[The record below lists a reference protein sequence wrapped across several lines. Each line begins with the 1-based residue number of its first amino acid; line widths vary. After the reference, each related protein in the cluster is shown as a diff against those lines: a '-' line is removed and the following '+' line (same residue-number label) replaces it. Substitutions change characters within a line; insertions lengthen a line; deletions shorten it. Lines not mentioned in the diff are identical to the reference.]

1 VRRRT
6 HGRPGKRQKLK
17 KIFMQRAL
25 YFCNR
30 IIRST
35 SMRKTALA
43 AAVLTLLPAAP
54 YAAARPGFGELP
66 GESSQAYDAN
76 RSGQVVGMIEGEDGR
91 RRAVLYEYGKVT
103 DLGTLGG
110 SDSEARAI
118 NAAGMIAGAAQNK
131 AGRWRAFLY
140 EVKKGMVDLGSL
152 GGGGSSAVAINAAGQ
167 VVGHSDLPNGDFHAF
182 ITEDGVMRDLGTLG
196 GKTSYAAG
204 VNTSGV
210 VVGTAQNPDGFRRAF
225 VYAPGKGMREVP
237 GLGGR
242 ISMAT
247 AVNDAGLVVGAAET
261 PDRHWHAFIWDGK
274 RTLDIGAQLPKG
286 VNSFATSINAAG
298 HVAGSITAEGY
309 QPRTFVYKAGKVSV
323 HPREAGLY
331 LTSKINDS
339 GMVVGS
345 RFTGKRL
352 AAYAVDETAPQQRTS
367 PWDWAIRIGIAAG
380 VALTAW
386 RVRRRTEGPMFPSSQ
401 VKVIA
406 NRFVR

>member
-1 VRRRT
+1 
-6 HGRPGKRQKLK
+6 
-17 KIFMQRAL
+17 
-25 YFCNR
+25 
-30 IIRST
+30 
-35 SMRKTALA
+35 MRKTLLA
-43 AAVLTLLPAAP
+43 AAMCI
-54 YAAARPGFGELP
+54 AAAAHAGTGRPGFGELP

-103 DLGTLGG
+103 ELGTLGG

-118 NAAGMIAGAAQNK
+118 NAAGIITGAAQNRE
-131 AGRWRAFLY
+131 GRWRAFVY
-140 EVKKGMVDLGSL
+140 EVKKGMTDLGTL
-152 GGGGSSAVAINAAGQ
+152 GGGGSSAVAINASGQ

-182 ITEDGVMRDLGTLG
+182 VTEDGAMKDLGTLG

-204 VNTSGV
+204 VNTAGT
-210 VVGTAQNPDGFRRAF
+210 VVGTAQNAAGFRRAF
-225 VYAPGKGMREVP
+225 VAAPGKDMQEIP

-247 AVNDAGLVVGAAET
+247 AINDAGLVAGAAET
-261 PDRHWHAFIWDGK
+261 PERRWHAFIWDGK
-274 RTLDIGAQLPKG
+274 RTVDIGALLPKG

-298 HVAGSITAEGY
+298 HVAGSVTAEGF
-309 QPRTFVYKAGKVSV
+309 QPLTFVYKDGKVSV

-339 GMVVGS
+339 GLVVGS

-352 AAYAVDETAPQQRTS
+352 AAYAVDETVPERKTS
-367 PWDWAIRIGIAAG
+367 PVDLLIWTGIAAG
-380 VALTAW
+380 AALTAW
-386 RVRRRTEGPMFPSSQ
+386 RVRRRTEGPMFPSSA

-406 NRFVR
+406 NRFMR